1 MKRKLALILAALIL
15 SGCVSCGDTNSTP
28 ETTPAVTEETT
39 INEAYDIYSVLETQ
53 DFGETQINILGYGSS
68 NAYNDADSFSA
79 EQTGEVID
87 DAIYQRNIET
97 EQLLNVKLVYDASLA
112 ERDAQARFN
121 NSVLAGDNACDIFIH
136 KAAYFGA
143 FFTAGTLIPWDG
155 VDGLHTDMPWYVQ
168 SANETIRI
176 GDKQYALFGD
186 VSKTNITM
194 CWTTVFNKRLVDD
207 YNLDDPYQI
216 VRDGDWTMDKLMNLT
231 KDIWKDLNGNGER
244 DEDDLFGYYTD
255 SYATIDAFM
264 ISHGINA
271 TSKDSDDFPI
281 TDFYSERLVKSFEK
295 VYELYW
301 NNAGTYVDTVE
312 PYTYR
317 FDFADGKAVFSPML
331 IDYIIGAELRSMT
344 DDYGILPFP
353 KLDDEQENYS
363 TYLLSRTGIA
373 MLPAD
378 ITSDKLDK
386 VGYVLDALNAY
397 SYKYLRPAI
406 YDVSLSAKGARDEQ
420 SLEMLEI
427 IMANRHYDF
436 ACFTEIGGNYP
447 FVPAIA
453 YRTLLSKKDVNITS
467 YYESNKTIADSYFD
481 SYRDLVE

>member
-1 MKRKLALILAALIL
+1 M
-15 SGCVSCGDTNSTP
+15 
-28 ETTPAVTEETT
+28 
-39 INEAYDIYSVLETQ
+39 SV
-53 DFGETQINILGYGSS
+53 IS
-68 NAYNDADSFSA
+68 
-79 EQTGEVID
+79 
-87 DAIYQRNIET
+87 
-97 EQLLNVKLVYDASLA
+97 
-112 ERDAQARFN
+112 
-121 NSVLAGDNACDIFIH
+121 FIH
-136 KAAYFGA
+136 KGGYFGA
-143 FFTAGTLIPWDG
+143 FFTAGTLIPWNG
-155 VDGLHTDMPWYVQ
+155 VEGLNTDMPWYVE
-168 SANETIRI
+168 SANETVKI
-176 GDKQYALFGD
+176 GDYQYALFGD

-244 DEDDLFGYYTD
+244 DEDDLFVFYSD
-255 SYATIDAFM
+255 SYETIDAFM

-406 YDVSLSAKGARDEQ
+406 YDVSLSTKGARDEQ

-481 SYRDLVE
+481 SYRELVE